1 MKLIRGFAESQ
12 AFLSRRAVPQKYSVS
27 ARLAAA
33 LKELFGTEDVQQAVA
48 IIIEQV
54 REHGDDALK
63 DFSRRID
70 RVELDSLEVSRD
82 EMRSAA
88 ERLDPKL
95 LDALKSAAQNIEQF
109 HRRQFEAWEYGA
121 QKMSP
126 DTVFRVLQRVGLYVP
141 GGTASYPSSVLMT
154 VLPAKAAGVNEIVV
168 CTPPAKDGKIPDMTL
183 AAAYI
188 AGVDKMFAIGGAQA
202 IAAMAFGTKSVPAVD
217 KICGPGNIFVMLAKK
232 QLFGTVDIDGL
243 QGPSE
248 VLVLADASANI
259 KWCAADILAQA
270 EHDAMS
276 QSILLTTS
284 EGVAEQVIQEVTSV
298 AKTLSRRDIIEE
310 SLTHHAV
317 ACVVDNTEQAIE
329 LANLYAPEHL
339 CIFAEDSHKI
349 AQRILHA
356 GCIFVG
362 EHPTVAMGDYIA
374 GPSHALPTSG
384 TARFAAPLNTSDF
397 VRLMNVVS
405 IDAKMFA
412 QLGPQAAVIAE
423 AEGLTA
429 HVLALTHVDDEANR

>member
-1 MKLIRGFAESQ
+1 MKLIRGFAECRG
-12 AFLSRRAVPQKYSVS
+12 ALSRRAVPQKYSVS
-27 ARLAAA
+27 PRLAAA
-33 LKELFGTEDVQQAVA
+33 LTQLFGTEDVQQAVA
-48 IIIEQV
+48 IIIERI

-70 RVELDSLEVSRD
+70 RVELDSLEVPQE

-88 ERLDPKL
+88 GRIAPKL
-95 LDALKSAAQNIEQF
+95 LDALKAAAQNIEHF
-109 HRRQFEAWEYGA
+109 HRRQFEAWECGA

-126 DTVFRVLQRVGLYVP
+126 DTVFRVLSRVGLYVP

-154 VLPAKAAGVNEIVV
+154 VLPAKAAGVKEIIV

-188 AGVDKMFAIGGAQA
+188 AGVDKLFAIGGAQA
-202 IAAMAFGTKSVPAVD
+202 IAALAFGTKIVPAVD

-284 EGVAEQVIQEVTSV
+284 EDVAEQVIQEVTSV

-317 ACVVDNTEQAIE
+317 ACVVDNMEQAIE

-349 AQRILHA
+349 AQRISHA

-384 TARFAAPLNTSDF
+384 TARFAAPLNTTDF

-405 IDAKMFA
+405 VDAKMYA
-412 QLGPQAAVIAE
+412 QFGPQAAVIAE

-429 HVLALTHVDDEANR
+429 HVLALTHVNDEANR